1 LNYGS
6 RVAWCSGCLSPVDR
20 TVAVAGWVMELEEE
34 SGMTVYDVAVIGGGN
49 LGLWTAHRLAHRGFG
64 RIAVLERGWAGGGA
78 TGRSAGVVRQ
88 QGGSATAA
96 KLGKLSRELYLR
108 LGDELGLDSGFMET
122 GYYIVAE
129 TEEEKEGYLRLVE
142 VRRAAGVENEW
153 VEPGE
158 GRMRFPDLNWD
169 RFVGA
174 TYTPDDG
181 YVHPPVAARNATS
194 AVLGDD
200 GVDLFEMCEVSGVDQ
215 KGARYTLESVRGTF
229 EAERVVDAGGPRG
242 AREIGRMV
250 GVEVPVMA
258 VRHQVV
264 SFPYVPEG
272 VEHPFPL
279 VFNVGK
285 GYYWRP
291 EEQGVLLGMSNPVD
305 QADETGR
312 YQIDFDWNYYE
323 GLRPDWESAHPA
335 LEGLPV
341 SRAWAA
347 SIDYTPD
354 HLPIIDEPVEG
365 FYVLAAGGHGMMW
378 GPALGE
384 KMAELISEGAVE
396 DLPEEDIELARF
408 SRKQDPDRV
417 EDTIALPFPKK

>member
-1 LNYGS
+1 LNRGS
-6 RVAWCSGCLSPVDR
+6 SVAWRSGCLSPVDR
-20 TVAVAGWVMELEEE
+20 TVALAGWVMELEEE
-34 SGMTVYDVAVIGGGN
+34 SGMTVYDVIVIGGGN
-49 LGLWTAHRLAHRGFG
+49 LGLWTAHRLVHRGFG

-78 TGRSAGVVRQ
+78 TSRSAGVVRQ

-215 KGARYTLESVRGTF
+215 KGDRYTLESVRGTF

-305 QADETGR
+305 EADETGR
-312 YQIDFDWNYYE
+312 YQIDFDWDYYE
-323 GLRPDWESAHPA
+323 RLRPDWESAHPA
-335 LEGLPV
+335 LGGLPV

-384 KMAELISEGAVE
+384 KMAGLICEGTVE
-396 DLPEEDIELARF
+396 DLPKEDIELARF
-408 SRKQDPDRV
+408 SRERDPNRV
-417 EDTIALPFPKK
+417 EDTIALPFPKE

>member
-1 LNYGS
+1 M
-6 RVAWCSGCLSPVDR
+6 P
-20 TVAVAGWVMELEEE
+20 
-34 SGMTVYDVAVIGGGN
+34 VYDVVIVGGGN
-49 LGLWTAHRLAHRGFG
+49 LGLWTAYRLARRGFG
-64 RIAVLERGWAGGGA
+64 RVAVLERGWAGYGA
-78 TGRSAGVVRQ
+78 TSRSAGVVRQ
-88 QGGSATAA
+88 QGGSETAA
-96 KLGKLSRELYLR
+96 KLGKLGRRLYLE
-108 LGDELGLDSGFMET
+108 LGEKLGLDSGFIET

-129 TEEEKEGYLRLVE
+129 TEEERESFLRLVK
-142 VRRAAGVENEW
+142 VRREAGVENEW
-153 VEPGE
+153 VEPEE
-158 GRMRFPDLNWD
+158 GKRRFPGLNWD

-174 TYTPDDG
+174 TYTSDDG
-181 YVHPPVAARNATS
+181 YVHPPIAARNATF
-194 AVLGDD
+194 AVKLAEGL
-200 GVDLFEMCEVSGVDQ
+200 DLFEMCGVEGIERSVD
-215 KGARYTLESVRGTF
+215 RYTVRTVRGNF

-242 AREIGRMV
+242 AAEVGAMV

-264 SFPYVPEG
+264 SFPAFPEG
-272 VEHPFPL
+272 EEHPFPL

-305 QADETGR
+305 EADETGR
-312 YQIDFDWNYYE
+312 YQIDFDWAYYE

-335 LEGLPV
+335 LGGLPV
-341 SRAWAA
+341 SRVWAA

-384 KMAELISEGAVE
+384 KMAELISGGKVE

-408 SRKQDPDRV
+408 SRERDPNRV

>member
-1 LNYGS
+1 
-6 RVAWCSGCLSPVDR
+6 
-20 TVAVAGWVMELEEE
+20 MELEEE
-34 SGMTVYDVAVIGGGN
+34 SGMTVYDVVVIGGGN

-129 TEEEKEGYLRLVE
+129 TEEEKKGYLRLVE

-200 GVDLFEMCEVSGVDQ
+200 GVDLFEMCEVYGVDQ
-215 KGARYTLESVRGTF
+215 KGGRYTLESVRGTF

-408 SRKQDPDRV
+408 SRERDPDRV

>member
-1 LNYGS
+1 M
-6 RVAWCSGCLSPVDR
+6 P
-20 TVAVAGWVMELEEE
+20 
-34 SGMTVYDVAVIGGGN
+34 VYDLVVVGGGN
-49 LGLWTAHRLAHRGFG
+49 LGLWTAHRLARRSFG

-78 TGRSAGVVRQ
+78 TSRSAGVVRQ
-88 QGGSATAA
+88 QGGSETAA
-96 KLGKLSRELYLR
+96 KLGRLSRKLYLR
-108 LGDELGLDSGFMET
+108 LGGELGLDSGFRET

-129 TEEEKEGYLRLVE
+129 TEEEKEGFLRLVE
-142 VRRAAGVENEW
+142 VRQAAGVENEW
-153 VEPGE
+153 VEPEE
-158 GRMRFPDLNWD
+158 GRRRFPDLNWD

-174 TYTPDDG
+174 TYTADDG
-181 YVHPPVAARNATS
+181 YVHPPVAARNATC

-200 GVDLFEMCEVSGVDQ
+200 AVDLFETCEVLGVEER
-215 KGARYTLESVRGTF
+215 GGRYAVESARGVF

-242 AREIGRMV
+242 ARDIGGMV

-258 VRHQVV
+258 VRHQIV
-264 SFPYVPEG
+264 SFPSVPEG
-272 VEHPFPL
+272 AEHPFPL

-305 QADETGR
+305 EADETGR
-312 YQIDFDWNYYE
+312 YQIDFDWDYYDRM
-323 GLRPDWESAHPA
+323 RPDWESAHPA
-335 LEGLPV
+335 LGGLPV

-384 KMAELISEGAVE
+384 KMAGLICEGEVE
-396 DLPEEDIELARF
+396 DLPQEDIELARF
-408 SRKQDPDRV
+408 SRERDPNRV
-417 EDTIALPFPKK
+417 EDTIALPFPKE

>member
-1 LNYGS
+1 M
-6 RVAWCSGCLSPVDR
+6 P
-20 TVAVAGWVMELEEE
+20 
-34 SGMTVYDVAVIGGGN
+34 VYDLVVVGGGN
-49 LGLWTAHRLAHRGFG
+49 LGLWTTHRLARRGFG

-78 TGRSAGVVRQ
+78 TSRSAGVVRQ
-88 QGGSATAA
+88 QGGSETAA
-96 KLGKLSRELYLR
+96 KLGRLSRKLYLR
-108 LGDELGLDSGFMET
+108 LGGELGLDSGFRET

-129 TEEEKEGYLRLVE
+129 TEEEKEGFLRLVE
-142 VRRAAGVENEW
+142 VRQAAGVENEW
-153 VEPGE
+153 VEPEE
-158 GRMRFPDLNWD
+158 GRRRFPDLNWD

-174 TYTPDDG
+174 TYTADDG
-181 YVHPPVAARNATS
+181 YVHPPVAARNATC
-194 AVLGDD
+194 AVLLDD
-200 GVDLFEMCEVSGVDQ
+200 AVDLFEMCEVTGVEVRGDH
-215 KGARYTLESVRGTF
+215 YSVESACGTF

-242 AREIGRMV
+242 ARDIGGMV

-264 SFPYVPEG
+264 SFPNVPEG
-272 VEHPFPL
+272 FEHPFPL

-305 QADETGR
+305 EADETGR
-312 YQIDFDWNYYE
+312 YQIDFDWDYYE
-323 GLRPDWESAHPA
+323 EMRPDWESAHPA
-335 LEGLPV
+335 LGGLPV

-384 KMAELISEGAVE
+384 KMAGLISEGRVE
-396 DLPEEDIELARF
+396 DLPSEDIELARF
-408 SRKQDPDRV
+408 SRERDPNRV
-417 EDTIALPFPKK
+417 EDTIALPFPKE

>member
-1 LNYGS
+1 
-6 RVAWCSGCLSPVDR
+6 
-20 TVAVAGWVMELEEE
+20 VMELEEE

-408 SRKQDPDRV
+408 SRERDPDRV

>member
-1 LNYGS
+1 
-6 RVAWCSGCLSPVDR
+6 
-20 TVAVAGWVMELEEE
+20 MELEEE
-34 SGMTVYDVAVIGGGN
+34 SGMTVYDVIVIGGGN
-49 LGLWTAHRLAHRGFG
+49 LGLWTAHRLVHRGFG

-78 TGRSAGVVRQ
+78 TSRSAGVVRQ

-215 KGARYTLESVRGTF
+215 KGDRYTLESVRGTF

-291 EEQGVLLGMSNPVD
+291 EERGVLLGMSNPVD
-305 QADETGR
+305 EADETGR
-312 YQIDFDWNYYE
+312 YQIDFDWDYYE
-323 GLRPDWESAHPA
+323 RLRPDWESAHPA
-335 LEGLPV
+335 LGGLPV

-384 KMAELISEGAVE
+384 KMAGLICEGTVE
-396 DLPEEDIELARF
+396 DLPKEDIELARF
-408 SRKQDPDRV
+408 SRERDPNRV
-417 EDTIALPFPKK
+417 EDTIALPFPKE

>member
-1 LNYGS
+1 
-6 RVAWCSGCLSPVDR
+6 
-20 TVAVAGWVMELEEE
+20 MELEEE
-34 SGMTVYDVAVIGGGN
+34 SGMTVYDVIVIGGGN
-49 LGLWTAHRLAHRGFG
+49 LGLWTAHRLVHRGFG

-78 TGRSAGVVRQ
+78 TSRSAGVVRQ

-215 KGARYTLESVRGTF
+215 KGDRYTLESVRGTF

-305 QADETGR
+305 EADETGR
-312 YQIDFDWNYYE
+312 YQIDFDWDYYE
-323 GLRPDWESAHPA
+323 RLRPDWESAHPA
-335 LEGLPV
+335 LGGLPV

-384 KMAELISEGAVE
+384 KMAGLICEGTVE
-396 DLPEEDIELARF
+396 DLPKEDIELARF
-408 SRKQDPDRV
+408 SRERDPNRV
-417 EDTIALPFPKK
+417 EDTIALPFPKE

>member
-1 LNYGS
+1 
-6 RVAWCSGCLSPVDR
+6 
-20 TVAVAGWVMELEEE
+20 MELEEE
-34 SGMTVYDVAVIGGGN
+34 SGMTVYDVVVIGGGN

-215 KGARYTLESVRGTF
+215 KGDRYTLESVRGTF

-408 SRKQDPDRV
+408 SRERDPDRV

>member
-1 LNYGS
+1 M
-6 RVAWCSGCLSPVDR
+6 P
-20 TVAVAGWVMELEEE
+20 
-34 SGMTVYDVAVIGGGN
+34 VYDLVVVGGGN
-49 LGLWTAHRLAHRGFG
+49 LGLWTAHRLARRSFG

-78 TGRSAGVVRQ
+78 TSRSAGVVRQ
-88 QGGSATAA
+88 QGGSETAA
-96 KLGKLSRELYLR
+96 KLGRLSRKLYLR
-108 LGDELGLDSGFMET
+108 LGGELGLDSGFRET

-129 TEEEKEGYLRLVE
+129 TEEEKEGFLRLVE
-142 VRRAAGVENEW
+142 VRQAAGVENEW
-153 VEPGE
+153 VEPEE
-158 GRMRFPDLNWD
+158 GRRRFPDLNWD

-174 TYTPDDG
+174 TYTADDG
-181 YVHPPVAARNATS
+181 YVHPPVAVRNATC
-194 AVLGDD
+194 AVLLDD
-200 GVDLFEMCEVSGVDQ
+200 AVDLFEMCEVTGVEERGDH
-215 KGARYTLESVRGTF
+215 YSVESARGTF

-242 AREIGRMV
+242 ARDIGGMV

-264 SFPYVPEG
+264 SFPSVPEG
-272 VEHPFPL
+272 FEHPFPL

-305 QADETGR
+305 EADETGR
-312 YQIDFDWNYYE
+312 YQIDFDWDYYE
-323 GLRPDWESAHPA
+323 EMRPNWESAHPA
-335 LEGLPV
+335 LGGLPV

-384 KMAELISEGAVE
+384 KMAGLISEGRVE
-396 DLPEEDIELARF
+396 DLPAEDIELARF
-408 SRKQDPDRV
+408 SRERDPNRV
-417 EDTIALPFPKK
+417 EDTIALPFPKE

>member
-1 LNYGS
+1 MNCGS
-6 RVAWCSGCLSPVDR
+6 RVAWRSGCLAPVDR
-20 TVAVAGWVMELEEE
+20 TVAVVGWVMELEEE
-34 SGMTVYDVAVIGGGN
+34 SGMTVYDVVVIGGGN
-49 LGLWTAHRLAHRGFG
+49 LGLWTAHRLVHRGFG

-78 TGRSAGVVRQ
+78 TSRSAGVVRQ

-215 KGARYTLESVRGTF
+215 KGDRYTVESVRGTF
-229 EAERVVDAGGPRG
+229 DAERVVDAGGPRG

-408 SRKQDPDRV
+408 SRERDPDRV